1 MQIPCDLQFK
11 IAYYREMKKNE
22 WYDRISRDLLPRV
35 QQPAQYIG
43 GEINQIRKEHRAGD
57 VTVAL
62 TFPDTYTIGMSHLG
76 LQILYEALNRT
87 ESVIAERV
95 FCPWLDAAE
104 VMRRESVPLFSW
116 ESRRPVRDF
125 DILGITLQ
133 HELSYSN
140 VLFLLDL
147 AGITFRAVERAEE
160 EPLVIGGGPLADSC
174 EPVSDFFDLVILG
187 DGEEALPAVVQAY
200 RELSR
205 SKCTRR
211 ELLLELAQRF
221 PFVYVPQ
228 LYHCEYNQDGTLASC
243 APTAEGVPIGVERA
257 LVKDLDGAIFPTAPV
272 VPFTESVHDRIA
284 IEIMRGCPQRC
295 AFCHAGHTRGPVRTR
310 SIETILE
317 IARKSYKATGHHTIS
332 LLSLSTSD
340 YPNLGELVRQLYAE
354 FEGKHVGISLP
365 SLRVDRQLRD
375 VPQQVSGVRREGL
388 TVAVEA
394 AQDRLR
400 RAIGKKVTDTELL
413 ATMRNAYE
421 AGWKT
426 VKLYFMVG
434 FPGES
439 EADIEA
445 IADLSAQ
452 ISRLRRELSGYSATV
467 NVTVSWLAPKPHTP
481 FAWIAMQQA
490 DYFREAR
497 ERLFAAK
504 DKLRAR
510 SIKFKFHNLKRSLL
524 EGVLARGD
532 RRLSQAIEIAYRNG
546 AYFDS
551 WDECFNYQLYRD
563 AFRQCNIDPVFYAH
577 RERGENELLPWEHL
591 AGENKVPL
599 FKRWCAIKDKLE
611 NEE

>member
-1 MQIPCDLQFK
+1 
-11 IAYYREMKKNE
+11 
-22 WYDRISRDLLPRV
+22 
-35 QQPAQYIG
+35 
-43 GEINQIRKEHRAGD
+43 
-57 VTVAL
+57 VAL
-62 TFPDTYTIGMSHLG
+62 AFPDTYAIGMSYLG
-76 LQILYEALNRT
+76 LQILYDVLNRT
-87 ESVIAERV
+87 EGVIAERV

-104 VMRRESVPLFSW
+104 VMRRESLPLFSW
-116 ESRRPVRDF
+116 ESRTPVREF

-140 VLFLLDL
+140 VFFLLDL
-147 AGITFRAVERAEE
+147 AGITFRAVERAED

-174 EPVSDFFDLVILG
+174 EPVADFFDLVILG
-187 DGEEALPAVVQAY
+187 DGEEALPTVIQAF
-200 RELSR
+200 RELR
-205 SKCTRR
+205 KSKCKRR
-211 ELLLELAQRF
+211 ELLWELARRF
-221 PFVYVPQ
+221 PYVYVPQ
-228 LYHCEYNQDGTLASC
+228 LYHCEYRADGTLAAC
-243 APTAEGVPIGVERA
+243 EPTAEGVPRYVKRA
-257 LVKDLDGAIFPTAPV
+257 QVKDLDAAVFPTAPV

-310 SIETILE
+310 SMETILD
-317 IARKSYKATGHHTIS
+317 IACKSYQATGHDTIS

-354 FEGKHVGISLP
+354 FDGKHVGISLP

-388 TVAVEA
+388 TIAVEA

-434 FPGES
+434 FPGET
-439 EADIEA
+439 DTDLDA

-452 ISRLRRELSGYSATV
+452 ISRLRREVAGNAASV
-467 NVTVSWLAPKPHTP
+467 NVTVSWLVPKPHTP
-481 FAWIAMQQA
+481 FAWIPMQQS

-504 DKLRAR
+504 DELRAR
-510 SIKFKFHNLKRSLL
+510 SVKFKFHNLERSLL

-532 RRLSQAIEIAYRNG
+532 RRLSRALEIAYCNG

-551 WDECFNYQLYRD
+551 WDECFNYQLYLD
-563 AFRQCNIDPVFYAH
+563 AFRACNIDPAFYAH
-577 RERGENELLPWEHL
+577 RERGETERLPWEHL
-591 AGENKVPL
+591 AGRNKFAL
-599 FKRWCAIKDKLE
+599 FKRWRVIKDRLV

>member
-1 MQIPCDLQFK
+1 
-11 IAYYREMKKNE
+11 MKKE
-22 WYDRISRDLLPRV
+22 DMYDRISRELLPWV

-43 GEINQIRKEHRAGD
+43 GEINQIRKEYRQGD

-62 TFPDTYTIGMSHLG
+62 AFPDTYTIGMSHLG
-76 LQILYEALNRT
+76 LQILYKALHRT
-87 ESVIAERV
+87 EGVIAERV
-95 FCPWLDAAE
+95 FCPWIDGVE
-104 VMRRESVPLFSW
+104 VMRQQSLPLFSW
-116 ESRRPVRDF
+116 ESRRPVREF

-133 HELSYSN
+133 HELAYSN

-147 AGITFRAVERAEE
+147 AGITFRAADRTEE
-160 EPLVIGGGPLADSC
+160 EPLVMGGGPLADSC
-174 EPVSDFFDLVILG
+174 EPVADFFDLVILG

-200 RELSR
+200 RELR
-205 SKCTRR
+205 KSKCKRR
-211 ELLLELAQRF
+211 ELLLELARRF

-228 LYHCEYNQDGTLASC
+228 LYHCEYNQDGTLTSC
-243 APTAEGVPIGVERA
+243 APTVKGVPDCVERA
-257 LVKDLDGAIFPTAPV
+257 LVQDLDGAVFPTTPI

-295 AFCHAGHTRGPVRTR
+295 AFCNAGHIRGPVRTR
-310 SIETILE
+310 SIETILD
-317 IARKSYKATGHHTIS
+317 IARKSYLATGHDTIS

-340 YPNLGELVRQLYAE
+340 YPQLGELVRQLYAE
-354 FEGKHVGISLP
+354 FAGKHVGISLP

-375 VPQQVSGVRREGL
+375 VPAQVSGVRREGL

-413 ATMRNAYE
+413 ATMRAAYE

-426 VKLYFMVG
+426 VKLYFMIG
-434 FPGES
+434 FPGET
-439 EADIEA
+439 EIDIEA

-452 ISRLRRELSGYSATV
+452 ISRLRHEVSGNAASV
-467 NVTVSWLAPKPHTP
+467 NVTVSWLVPKPHTP
-481 FAWIAMQQA
+481 FAWIPMQQA
-490 DYFREAR
+490 KYFREAR

-504 DKLRAR
+504 DELRAR
-510 SIKFKFHNLKRSLL
+510 TVKFKFHDLDRSLL

-532 RRLSQAIEIAYRNG
+532 RRLSKVIEVAYRNG

-551 WDECFNYQLYRD
+551 WDECFNYQFYLD
-563 AFRQCNIDPVFYAH
+563 AFRQCNIEPAFYAH

-591 AGENKVPL
+591 AGDNKERL
-599 FKRWCAIKDKLE
+599 YQRLLRIQQQLQDEK
-611 NEE
+611 